1 MDDESDV
8 FSVDMFHERYHRIE
22 FNPLSAESVEEDLTN
37 GFVTDLDAEEETISD
52 TDIGDDP
59 DDLHNLSDTEKF
71 KHVMPILL
79 KIGNLISKHST
90 NDFYGYIEDLEDLE
104 KAIRRRQ
111 RYRISSSMSAAE
123 EEENLAHPPS
133 SSTTDTCT
141 SPGPSSSNLTS
152 QPSNTEVY
160 LEHDS
165 SQSSDPNRFHNIT
178 FKENLKRKGRPKKA
192 NKQVSFRKT
201 RHDQPGKARERKVTN
216 KRKKKSNANSNAFKD
231 MVAEHRGGPSSDFLD
246 PERQDCEPS
255 VLNLPNQIEN
265 MNIPASIGSLG
276 DVSAPFISHL
286 ISDEPSYFDL

>member
-22 FNPLSAESVEEDLTN
+22 FNPLSAVPVEEELTN
-37 GFVTDLDAEEETISD
+37 GFTDLDAEEETISD

-90 NDFYGYIEDLEDLE
+90 NDFYGYIEDLEDFE

-123 EEENLAHPPS
+123 EEEISENLTNPAS

-141 SPGPSSSNLTS
+141 SPGPSSSTSTS
-152 QPSNTEVY
+152 QPSNADVND

-165 SQSSDPNRFHNIT
+165 SQDSDPNRFHNIT

-192 NKQVSFRKT
+192 TKQVSFRKT
-201 RHDQPGKARERKVTN
+201 RHDQPGNARVRKVTN

-231 MVAEHRGGPSSDFLD
+231 MVSEHRVDPSSDFLD

-255 VLNLPNQIEN
+255 SLNLPSQ
-265 MNIPASIGSLG
+265 IGSFHQ
-276 DVSAPFISHL
+276 PSH
-286 ISDEPSYFDL
+286 FR